1 MLGPEP
7 ILDCGVEGTSLLLP
21 SVFGV
26 GARLLQPLPS
36 HLGCELGGWAETA
49 ARAAHLPVVSWQRL
63 CPRGRRGKGREERR
77 GVATDN
83 VKMGGGFSGSLRL
96 GSPFLSLDQP

>member
-7 ILDCGVEGTSLLLP
+7 ILGCGVEGTSTAPLRFWGL
-21 SVFGV
+21 GT
-26 GARLLQPLPS
+26 RLLQPLPS

-49 ARAAHLPVVSWQRL
+49 ARAAHLPAVSWQRL
-63 CPRGRRGKGREERR
+63 CPRGRRGKGGEERR
-77 GVATDN
+77 GVATDD

-96 GSPFLSLDQP
+96 GSPLLSLEQP